1 MIDPDKEKLK
11 ETSSSYMSRAKAR
24 TDEFVR
30 ETRYKSLLR
39 GGLRPEQAASMLGVK
54 FRSGDKFKASDILR
68 AIIKG
73 RKTPEEG
80 QP

>member
-1 MIDPDKEKLK
+1 MIDPGKQKPKESISTYVNKAK
-11 ETSSSYMSRAKAR
+11 ER

-30 ETRYKSLLR
+30 EARYKSLLR
-39 GGLRPEQAASMLGVK
+39 GGLKPEQAASMMGVK

-73 RKTPEEG
+73 RKTPED
-80 QP
+80 QV